1 VKKIRK
7 QRALLHQMLV
17 NANGHESLRSWLC
30 GIVLFFGGIPCMLHA
45 EVWLR
50 MGPKEPSQSEMPVRP
65 SRDLLERCRKGD
77 DAAISQVY
85 AKSFPQLV
93 RFVMSLGA
101 AQSDAESIA
110 AEVLGDCLVGGVAKR
125 ALILDFQEGAA
136 LTTWL
141 CTICRN
147 RYYEGFRKRKFV
159 RGGDA
164 WELEEGVP
172 MHVEEAWDE
181 GLIEAA
187 RRSLREAFSKCEARD
202 LVLLEL
208 VHGHRVD
215 QRRLA
220 RLLGWTGSKLSRHLA
235 SLRQRIHRRVR
246 EAVWRG
252 DGELRLEWRDFVDA
266 CETLLKRT

>member
-1 VKKIRK
+1 
-7 QRALLHQMLV
+7 V
-17 NANGHESLRSWLC
+17 NANVPGSVRWWWC
-30 GIVLFFGGIPCMLHA
+30 GIVLFFVGIPCMLRA
-45 EVWLR
+45 EDCLR
-50 MGPKEPSQSEMPVRP
+50 MEPTAPRDSKMPVME
-65 SRDLLERCRKGD
+65 SGGDLLERCRKGD

-85 AKSFPQLV
+85 AEAFPQLV
-93 RFVMSLGA
+93 RFVMSFGA
-101 AQSDAESIA
+101 AESDAESIA

-125 ALILDFQEGAA
+125 ALILDFREGAA
-136 LTTWL
+136 LMTWL

-147 RYYEGFRKRKFV
+147 RYYEGFRKKRFV

-172 MHVEEAWDE
+172 MHVEEVRDE

-220 RLLGWTGSKLSRHLA
+220 RLLGWTESKLSRHLA
-235 SLRQRIHRRVR
+235 SLRQEIHRRVR
-246 EAVWRG
+246 GAVVRG
-252 DGELRLEWRDFVDA
+252 DGALRLEWRDFVDA
-266 CETLLKRT
+266 CETLLLRT